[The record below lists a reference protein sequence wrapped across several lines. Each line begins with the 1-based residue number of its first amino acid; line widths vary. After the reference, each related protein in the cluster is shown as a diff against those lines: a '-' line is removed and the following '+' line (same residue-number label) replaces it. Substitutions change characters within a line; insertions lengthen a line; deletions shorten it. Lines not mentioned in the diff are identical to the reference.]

1 MRCWCLVR
9 RWKPAPE
16 GRTSAGLSPAWAEA
30 GLLVV
35 VTRIVFLLVAYAATW
50 IFAASMH
57 LPREGF
63 LQIWHRWDAV
73 HYLAI
78 AQHGYSGPGTVGY
91 VSAFWP
97 LLPLLVRGS
106 SDLGLS
112 PIAAGMAISLV
123 ATLVAT
129 GYLYR
134 LAETEFGEGTG
145 RKAVLY
151 LLLFPTAVF
160 LIAPYSEPLFL
171 AGAVPAFYYART
183 QRWLAVAPAAFVA
196 VAARPVGMF
205 LLVGLAVEFLV
216 QRDYS
221 WRSVLR
227 VGAVLLVAL
236 LPLLAYLSYLWAIR
250 GSPFAFLTDE
260 RVGWLREFKGPVS
273 GFLTTIRFV
282 GDPDVEPNFRIAYAG
297 ELVAA
302 MAGVAFTAWAASK
315 RLWGYAAFMGTSL
328 VPLLVSTY
336 YFSLPRVLLSLFPV
350 VLLIASFTRD
360 RDLAHNIVLA
370 IFVPVA
376 TLGVVTFT
384 RWLWFF

>member
-1 MRCWCLVR
+1 
-9 RWKPAPE
+9 
-16 GRTSAGLSPAWAEA
+16 
-30 GLLVV
+30 
-35 VTRIVFLLVAYAATW
+35 VFLLVAYAATW

-106 SDLGLS
+106 SVLGLS

-123 ATLVAT
+123 AALVAT

-134 LAETEFGEGTG
+134 LAETDFGEGTG

-183 QRWLAVAPAAFVA
+183 RRWLAVAPAAFVA
-196 VAARPVGMF
+196 VAARPAGMF

-273 GFLTTIRFV
+273 AFLTTIRFV
-282 GDPDVEPNFRIAYAG
+282 GDPDVVPNFRIAYAG

-302 MAGVAFTAWAASK
+302 MVGVAFTAWAASK

-360 RDLAHNIVLA
+360 RDLAHTIVLA

>member
-1 MRCWCLVR
+1 
-9 RWKPAPE
+9 
-16 GRTSAGLSPAWAEA
+16 
-30 GLLVV
+30 
-35 VTRIVFLLVAYAATW
+35 
-50 IFAASMH
+50 
-57 LPREGF
+57 
-63 LQIWHRWDAV
+63 
-73 HYLAI
+73 
-78 AQHGYSGPGTVGY
+78 
-91 VSAFWP
+91 
-97 LLPLLVRGS
+97 
-106 SDLGLS
+106 
-112 PIAAGMAISLV
+112 
-123 ATLVAT
+123 
-129 GYLYR
+129 
-134 LAETEFGEGTG
+134 
-145 RKAVLY
+145 
-151 LLLFPTAVF
+151 
-160 LIAPYSEPLFL
+160 
-171 AGAVPAFYYART
+171 
-183 QRWLAVAPAAFVA
+183 
-196 VAARPVGMF
+196 
-205 LLVGLAVEFLV
+205 VEFLV

-227 VGAVLLVAL
+227 VGAVLFVAL
-236 LPLLAYLSYLWAIR
+236 LPLLGYLSYLWAIR

-282 GDPDVEPNFRIAYAG
+282 GDSAVEPNFRIAYAG

>member
-1 MRCWCLVR
+1 MLALVR
-9 RWKPAPE
+9 RWKPAAE
-16 GRTSAGLSPAWAEA
+16 GPTSAGLSPAWTEA

-78 AQHGYSGPGTVGY
+78 AQHGYTGPGTVGY

-112 PIAAGMAISLV
+112 PIAAGMVISLV

-129 GYLYR
+129 AYLYR

-151 LLLFPTAVF
+151 LLFFPTAVF

-183 QRWLAVAPAAFVA
+183 RRWLAVAPAAFVA

-221 WRSVLR
+221 WRSMLR
-227 VGAVLLVAL
+227 VGAVLFVAL
-236 LPLLAYLSYLWAIR
+236 LPLLGYLSYLWAIR

-282 GDPDVEPNFRIAYAG
+282 GDSAVEPNFRIAYAG

>member
-1 MRCWCLVR
+1 VR

-16 GRTSAGLSPAWAEA
+16 GRTSAGLSPAWAAA